1 MCIEA
6 FWHCP
11 PVMFVDGTFLTGQY
25 KGQILTAIGVDG
37 NNQIIPLAMAF
48 VEGENFLSWVW
59 FFRQVK
65 IAIVKDRPNVCVIH
79 DRHAGILKA
88 VKTLRNPTVDEPTP
102 WKDLQS
108 RWCMR
113 HLGANFFSQFKNK
126 RLMNLFKKLCK
137 QNQERKYQFIW
148 SKLDEFTKKQVYARK
163 KMEKDQQ

>member
-1 MCIEA
+1 
-6 FWHCP
+6 
-11 PVMFVDGTFLTGQY
+11 
-25 KGQILTAIGVDG
+25 
-37 NNQIIPLAMAF
+37 MAF
-48 VEGENFLSWVW
+48 VEGENFPSWVW

-88 VKTLRNPTVDEPTP
+88 VKTLRNPTDDERTP
-102 WKDLQS
+102 WRDLQS

-137 QNQERKYQFIW
+137 QSQQRKYEFIW
-148 SKLDEFTKKQVYARK
+148 SKLDEFTKKQVRARK
-163 KMEKDQQ
+163 KMEED